1 MKWFKNIKRFLFLKK
16 LRSDVNSLA
25 KSPREMLNIGQAK
38 KIGILLDAK
47 YEEDIITVSKYAES
61 LSQKNKEV
69 SILSFQNNKEKEDND
84 SRFLNKL
91 DVNWFDIPSQEKIDD
106 FQQQNLDI
114 LIAAFVNEC
123 LPLEYVL
130 ATSNARFRVGAFN
143 DSKSDYFE
151 LMINTKKDASLKYLL
166 QQIDHFLHTI
176 NP

>member
-69 SILSFQNNKEKEDND
+69 SILSFQNIKEPMK
-84 SRFLNKL
+84 
-91 DVNWFDIPSQEKIDD
+91 
-106 FQQQNLDI
+106 
-114 LIAAFVNEC
+114 
-123 LPLEYVL
+123 
-130 ATSNARFRVGAFN
+130 T
-143 DSKSDYFE
+143 
-151 LMINTKKDASLKYLL
+151 LK
-166 QQIDHFLHTI
+166 TI
-176 NP
+176 

>member
-1 MKWFKNIKRFLFLKK
+1 MKWFKNIKRFLFLKQ
-16 LRSDVNSLA
+16 LQFDVKYLT
-25 KSPREMLNIGQAK
+25 KTPREMLNIGQAK
-38 KIGILLDAK
+38 RIGILLDAK
-47 YEEDIITVSKYAES
+47 YAEDIITVTKYAES
-61 LSQKNKEV
+61 LSKKNKEV
-69 SILSFQNNKEKEDND
+69 SILSFQNNKEKENNNP
-84 SRFLNKL
+84 RFLNKL
-91 DVNWFDIPSQEKIDD
+91 DVNWFNIPSKEKIED
-106 FQQQNLDI
+106 FQQKKLDI

-123 LPLEYVL
+123 LPLEYVV

>member
-16 LRSDVNSLA
+16 LRSDVNSLT

-69 SILSFQNNKEKEDND
+69 SILSFQNNKEKKDND

>member
-16 LRSDVNSLA
+16 LRSDVNSLT

-38 KIGILLDAK
+38 KIGILFDASHA
-47 YEEDIITVSKYAES
+47 EDIITVTKYAES

-69 SILSFQNNKEKEDND
+69 SILSFQNNSEKENSDP
-84 SRFLNKL
+84 RFFNQLN
-91 DVNWFDIPSQEKIDD
+91 VNWFNIPYKEKIDD

-123 LPLEYVL
+123 LPLEYVV
-130 ATSNARFRVGAFN
+130 ATSNAKCRVGAFN
-143 DSKSDYFE
+143 DSKSDYYE